1 MDPERAFSAADREAV
16 RAAVAAVETETGGEV
31 VPYVVGRCGDYR
43 AACWAAAALAA
54 AIAAGLAALAHDLG
68 GFWGGS
74 ALVWVALPVPLA
86 ALAGYAL
93 TAAWPALR
101 RRLIPS
107 AALDDEVEM
116 RAAAAFLEAEA
127 FATRDR
133 TGVLIFLA
141 LFEHRVVILGDSGI
155 AAKVEPGEWK
165 AISDR
170 LASGIRRGEA
180 APALVEAIR
189 ACGRLLVERRV
200 ERRPDDIAEL
210 PDELRMRDE

>member
-1 MDPERAFSAADREAV
+1 VDPERAFTDADREAV
-16 RAAVAAVETETGGEV
+16 RAAVAAAERETGGEV
-31 VPYVVGRCGDYR
+31 VPYVVGRCGEYR

-54 AIAAGLAALAHDLG
+54 AIAAGLAALGHDLG

-93 TAAWPALR
+93 TAAWPWLR
-101 RRLIPS
+101 RRLTPP
-107 AALDDEVEM
+107 AALDDRIEM
-116 RAAAAFLEAEA
+116 RAAAAFLETEA

-141 LFEHRVVILGDSGI
+141 LFERRVVILGDSGI
-155 AAKVEPGEWK
+155 AAKVAPAEWK

-170 LASGIRRGEA
+170 LAAGIRRGEA
-180 APALVEAIR
+180 APALVEAIA

-200 ERRPDDIAEL
+200 ERRPDDRAEL
-210 PDELRMRDE
+210 SDELRMRDE

>member
-1 MDPERAFSAADREAV
+1 MNPGRAFTEADREAV
-16 RAAVAAVETETGGEV
+16 RAAVAAVEKETGGEV

-54 AIAAGLAALAHDLG
+54 ALAAGIAALAHDLG

-93 TAAWPALR
+93 TAASPGLR
-101 RRLIPS
+101 RRLTPA
-107 AALDDEVEM
+107 AALDDRVEM
-116 RAAAAFLEAEA
+116 GAAAAFLEAEV

-141 LFEHRVVILGDSGI
+141 LFEHRVLILGDSGI
-155 AAKVEPGEWK
+155 AAKVDPAEWK

-170 LASGIRRGEA
+170 LAAGIRRGEA
-180 APALVEAIR
+180 APALVEAIG
-189 ACGRLLVERRV
+189 ACGRLLVERGV
-200 ERRPDDIAEL
+200 ERRADDVDEL
-210 PDELRMRDE
+210 HDRLRMRDD